1 MPSFEPNLAAKLKV
15 GQTYDQ
21 MLAKLPLHEGFIA
34 TPKIDGIR
42 ITMHPELGPVTR
54 TLKPIP
60 NKKLRKRMEDLHDQ
74 LSGFDGELVYGD
86 PASLNYSFQKTFSVF
101 SLHDEEDIDAIQ
113 YHVFD
118 DITEM
123 GLSYA
128 ARIFC
133 YLERIPH
140 LSTLPLKLHAVDC
153 AHVNS
158 VQEVLDAEERALE
171 LHYEGLMIRHRNSL
185 YKMGRS
191 TWREGGL
198 IAIKR
203 FVDAEARV
211 IGVEEMMHNDNEAT
225 IDARGYTH
233 RSSELAGKIPAG
245 MLGKLVA
252 QVTNGDFVG
261 EEIRVGSGFSRA
273 QRMALWTSPPLG
285 QTFTFKYQPVGVK
298 EKPRA
303 PIFKSFRQ
311 DF

>member
-1 MPSFEPNLAAKLKV
+1 MPYFEPNLAAKLKV
-15 GQTYDQ
+15 GQTYEA
-21 MLAKLPLHEGFIA
+21 MLAKLPLSEGFIA

-60 NKKLRKRMEDLHDQ
+60 NKKLRARMERYLDSM
-74 LSGFDGELVYGD
+74 SGFDGELVYGN
-86 PASLNYSFQKTFSVF
+86 PESLDYSFQKTFSVF
-101 SLHDEEDIDAIQ
+101 SSHDEEDINPVQ

-123 GLSYA
+123 GLSYS

-140 LSTLPLKLHAVDC
+140 LEALPLKLHAVEC
-153 AHVNS
+153 SHVTS
-158 VQEVLDAEERALE
+158 VQEVLNAEERALE
-171 LHYEGLMIRHRNSL
+171 AHYEGLMIRHRNST

-211 IGVEEMMHNDNEAT
+211 IGVEEMFHNENEAT

-233 RSSELAGKIPAG
+233 RSSEMAGKVPAG

-252 QVTNGDFVG
+252 TVINGDFTG
-261 EEIRVGSGFSRA
+261 EEIRVGSGFSKP
-273 QRMALWTSPPLG
+273 QRMALWQDPPLG

-303 PIFKSFRQ
+303 PIFKSFRV
-311 DF
+311 DI